1 MKVLITDDVH
11 LFLIE
16 GLQQMGYEVVFRPDI
31 TFEETLSTIGSYNGL
46 IINSK
51 IFCGDE
57 LLAKAPNLR
66 WVARLGSGMEV
77 IDTKACDTQG
87 VKYFNSPEG
96 NRNAVAEHA
105 LGLLLNVMNN
115 ITRSNNE
122 VKQGK
127 WIREPNRGEELSG
140 KTVGIIAFGNT
151 GEAFAKI
158 LRGFDVQ
165 VLAYDKYK
173 KGFGD
178 SFVKESTLGE
188 IFEKSDIVS
197 LHLPLTDETKY
208 MVDEKFLNSF
218 RKPIYIINTSRG
230 KVLKT
235 TALLSALRS
244 GKVKAA
250 ALDVLENEKLKTF
263 NEQERQWF
271 DGLVKEE
278 RIILTPHIAGW
289 TVESKRKIAEVILL
303 TLQGFESSNVKL

>member
-11 LFLIE
+11 LLLIDV
-16 GLQQMGYEVVFRPDI
+16 LRQMGYEVDFRPEI
-31 TFEETLSTIGSYNGL
+31 TFEETLARIAPYKGL

-51 IFCGDE
+51 IFCGEE
-57 LLAKAPNLR
+57 LLSKAPKLC
-66 WVARLGSGMEV
+66 WVGRLGSGMEV
-77 IDTKACDTQG
+77 IDTKACDERG

-115 ITRSNNE
+115 ITKSNNE
-122 VKQGK
+122 VKHGN

-140 KTVGIIAFGNT
+140 KTIGIIALGNT
-151 GEAFAKI
+151 GQAFAKV

-178 SFVKESTLGE
+178 AFVKESGLEE
-188 IFEKSDIVS
+188 IFERADIVS
-197 LHLPLTDETKY
+197 LHLPLTDETRY
-208 MVDEKFLNSF
+208 MVNENFLNSF
-218 RKPIYIINTSRG
+218 QKPIYLINTSRG
-230 KVLKT
+230 KVLQT
-235 TALLSALRS
+235 TALLGAVKS

-250 ALDVLENEKLKTF
+250 ALDVLENEKINKLNTD
-263 NEQERQWF
+263 EQQWF
-271 DGLVKEE
+271 DALIKEE

-289 TVESKRKIAEVILL
+289 TVESKRKIAEVVLEKVSLL
-303 TLQGFESSNVKL
+303 YSNS

>member
-11 LFLIE
+11 PLLIE
-16 GLQQMGYEVVFRPDI
+16 QLQQLGYEVNFQPNI
-31 TFEETLSTIGSYNGL
+31 TFEETLEQISPYTGL

-51 IFCGDE
+51 ILCGLE
-57 LLAKAPNLR
+57 LLDKALNLR
-66 WVARLGSGMEV
+66 WIGRLGSGMEV
-77 IDTKACDTQG
+77 IDTKACDQRG

-105 LGLLLNVMNN
+105 LGLLLNLLNN
-115 ITRSNNE
+115 IAKSNNE

-151 GEAFAKI
+151 GEALAKI
-158 LRGFDVQ
+158 LRGFNVQ

-173 KGFGD
+173 KGFGND
-178 SFVKESTLGE
+178 LVKESALEE
-188 IFEKSDIVS
+188 IFEKADIVS

-208 MVDEKFLNSF
+208 IIDEKFLNSF
-218 RKPIYIINTSRG
+218 HKPIYLINTSRG

-235 TALLSALRS
+235 TALLSAIQS

-250 ALDVLENEKLKTF
+250 ALDVLENEKISQL
-263 NEQERQWF
+263 NEQEQRWF
-271 DGLVKEE
+271 DALIKEE

-289 TVESKRKIAEVILL
+289 TVESKRKIAEVVIEKVKTIL
-303 TLQGFESSNVKL
+303 

>member
-11 LFLIE
+11 PLLIE
-16 GLQQMGYEVVFRPDI
+16 SLQNMGYEVTFRPEI
-31 TFEETLSTIGSYNGL
+31 TFEETLSLISPYTGL

-57 LLAKAPNLR
+57 LLDKAPNLR
-66 WVARLGSGMEV
+66 WIGRLGSGMEV
-77 IDTKACDTQG
+77 IDTRACDARG

-115 ITRSNNE
+115 ITKSNNE

-127 WIREPNRGEELSG
+127 WIREANRGEELSV
-140 KTVGIIAFGNT
+140 KTIGIIAFGNT

-158 LRGFDVQ
+158 LRGFDVKI
-165 VLAYDKYK
+165 LAYDKYK
-173 KGFGD
+173 KGYGSD
-178 SFVKESTLGE
+178 FVKESTLDE
-188 IFEKSDIVS
+188 IHQKADIVS
-197 LHLPLTDETKY
+197 LHLPLTEETKY
-208 MVDEKFLNSF
+208 MVDENFLNSF
-218 RKPIYIINTSRG
+218 YKPIYLINTSRG

-235 TALLSALRS
+235 TALIDAIQS

-250 ALDVLENEKLKTF
+250 GLDVLENEKINTF
-263 NEQERQWF
+263 SETEKQWF
-271 DGLVKEE
+271 DALVKDE

-289 TVESKRKIAEVILL
+289 TVESKRKIAEVIIS
-303 TLQGFESSNVKL
+303 TLKGFETL

>member
-11 LFLIE
+11 ILLIE
-16 GLQQMGYEVVFRPDI
+16 GLQQMGFEVVFRPDI
-31 TFEETLSTIGSYNGL
+31 SFEETLAAIEPFTGL

-51 IFCGDE
+51 IFCGPE
-57 LLAKAPNLR
+57 LLDKAPKLK
-66 WVARLGSGMEV
+66 WIGRLGSGMEV
-77 IDTKACDTQG
+77 IDRAACDARG

-105 LGLLLNVMNN
+105 LGLLLNLMNN
-115 ITRSNNE
+115 ITKSNNE
-122 VKQGK
+122 VKAGK

-158 LRGFDVQ
+158 LSGFDVQ
-165 VLAYDKYK
+165 ILAYDKYK
-173 KGFGD
+173 SGFGNEA
-178 SFVKESTLGE
+178 VKESSLEE
-188 IFEKSDIVS
+188 IFEKADIVS

-208 MVDEKFLNSF
+208 MVDESFLNSF
-218 RKPIYIINTSRG
+218 RKPIYLINTSRG

-235 TALLSALRS
+235 TALLSAIRS

-250 ALDVLENEKLKTF
+250 AMDVLENEKIAQL
-263 NEQERQWF
+263 NAQEQEWF
-271 DGLVKEE
+271 DALCKEE

-289 TVESKRKIAEVILL
+289 TIESKRKIAEVVLS
-303 TLQGFESSNVKL
+303 TLKGFRTL

>member
-11 LFLIE
+11 PLLIE
-16 GLQQMGYEVVFRPDI
+16 GLHQMGYEVDFQPDI
-31 TFEETLSTIGSYNGL
+31 TFEETLAVISPYTGL
-46 IINSK
+46 VINSK
-51 IFCGDE
+51 IFCSDE
-57 LLAKAPNLR
+57 LLDKAPNLR
-66 WVARLGSGMEV
+66 WIGRLGSGMEV
-77 IDTKACDTQG
+77 INTKACDARG

-105 LGLLLNVMNN
+105 LGLLLNLLDN
-115 ITRSNNE
+115 ITKSNNQ

-127 WIREPNRGEELSG
+127 WIREVNRGEELSG

-173 KGFGD
+173 KGFGND
-178 SFVKESTLGE
+178 FVKESTLEE
-188 IFEKSDIVS
+188 IFEKADIVS

-208 MVDEKFLNSF
+208 MIDENFFNSF
-218 RKPIYIINTSRG
+218 RKPIYLINTSRG

-235 TALLSALRS
+235 TSLIAALQS

-250 ALDVLENEKLKTF
+250 GLDVLENEKLNTF
-263 NEQERQWF
+263 SDQDRQWF
-271 DGLVKEE
+271 EALCKVDRV
-278 RIILTPHIAGW
+278 ILTPHIAGW
-289 TVESKRKIAEVILL
+289 TIESKRKIAQVVIEKVKALL
-303 TLQGFESSNVKL
+303 NTNHI

>member
-11 LFLIE
+11 HLLIE
-16 GLQQMGYEVVFRPDI
+16 NLRQMGYEVTFRPDI
-31 TFEETLSTIGSYNGL
+31 TFEETLSAIGSYTGL

-51 IFCGDE
+51 IFCSDE
-57 LLAKAPNLR
+57 LLDKAPNLR
-66 WVARLGSGMEV
+66 WIGRLGSGMEV
-77 IDTKACDTQG
+77 IDTKACDARG

-96 NRNAVAEHA
+96 NRNSVAEHA
-105 LGLLLNVMNN
+105 LGLLLNLMNN
-115 ITRSNNE
+115 ISKSNAE

-140 KTVGIIAFGNT
+140 KTVGIIAYGNT

-173 KGFGD
+173 KDFGD
-178 SFVKESTLGE
+178 NFVKESSLDE
-188 IFEKSDIVS
+188 IFQKANILS
-197 LHLPLTDETKY
+197 LHLPLTEETKY
-208 MVDEKFLNSF
+208 MIDEKFLNTFS
-218 RKPIYIINTSRG
+218 KPIYLINTSRG

-235 TALLSALRS
+235 TALIAAIQS

-250 ALDVLENEKLKTF
+250 GLDVLENEKINHL
-263 NEQERQWF
+263 NEQEQQWF
-271 DGLVKEE
+271 DALVKDE

-289 TVESKRKIAEVILL
+289 TVESKRKITEVVIDKM
-303 TLQGFESSNVKL
+303 KLI

>member
-11 LFLIE
+11 PLLIE
-16 GLQQMGYEVVFRPDI
+16 QLEQMGYEIYFQPHI
-31 TFEETLSTIGSYNGL
+31 TFEETLAQISPYTGL

-51 IFCGDE
+51 ILCGAE
-57 LLAKAPNLR
+57 LLDKAPNLR
-66 WVARLGSGMEV
+66 WVGRLGSGMEV
-77 IDTKACDTQG
+77 IDTKACDVHG

-105 LGLLLNVMNN
+105 LALMLNLLNN
-115 ITRSNNE
+115 ITKSNNE

-140 KTVGIIAFGNT
+140 KTIGIIAFGNT

-165 VLAYDKYK
+165 ILAYDKYK
-173 KGFGD
+173 KGFGNNL
-178 SFVKESTLGE
+178 VKESILEE
-188 IFEKSDIVS
+188 IFEKADVVS
-197 LHLPLTDETKY
+197 LHLPFTDETKY
-208 MVDEKFLNSF
+208 MIEEKFLNSF
-218 RKPIYIINTSRG
+218 RKPIYLINTSRG

-235 TALLSALRS
+235 AALISAIES

-250 ALDVLENEKLKTF
+250 ALDVLENEKIHQL

-271 DGLVKEE
+271 DALVRDE

-289 TVESKRKIAEVILL
+289 TSESRRKIAEVVIEKIKLL
-303 TLQGFESSNVKL
+303 